1 MADARTVRWRRRKE
15 SRPGE
20 LLDAA
25 LACFA
30 ERGFAA
36 TRLEDVAAR
45 AGVTKG
51 TAYLYYASKEELFKA
66 VVRGYLVPVI
76 ASLEAAADAPGPVF
90 QLLETVV
97 GLFVEKVYDSPLSA
111 IPKLVISEAG
121 NFPELAG
128 FYLEEVIDRGRR
140 LVGKL
145 LNRGV
150 ASGEFRE
157 LDVEHTVYCLFAPL
171 LFSVLWKHSI
181 GRADAKPLDVAALA
195 RCHLEMLR
203 RGLAAEPLQAQG
215 KASKAAA
222 KKIKRVTSG
231 GRKTSTVRSRSAKGR
246 DS

>member
-1 MADARTVRWRRRKE
+1 VLCRARLRGDPAGRCGGAGGCHE
-15 SRPGE
+15 GNGLP
-20 LLDAA
+20 LL
-25 LACFA
+25 
-30 ERGFAA
+30 R
-36 TRLEDVAAR
+36 
-45 AGVTKG
+45 
-51 TAYLYYASKEELFKA
+51 SKEDLFKA

-90 QLLETVV
+90 QLLEKVV
-97 GLFVEKVYDSPLSA
+97 GLFVEKVYGSPVSA

-145 LNRGV
+145 LKRGI

-171 LFSVLWKHSI
+171 LFSVLWKHSL

-203 RGLAAEPLQAQG
+203 RGLAPERMPAMG
-215 KASKAAA
+215 KATKAAT
-222 KKIKRVTSG
+222 KKITRATAG

>member
-1 MADARTVRWRRRKE
+1 MEDAPTVRWRRRKE

-20 LLDAA
+20 LLHAA
-25 LACFA
+25 LECFA

-51 TAYLYYASKEELFKA
+51 TAYLYYASKEDLFKA

-90 QLLETVV
+90 QLLERVV
-97 GLFVEKVYDSPLSA
+97 GLFVEKVYESPLSA

-145 LNRGV
+145 LNRGI

-157 LDVEHTVYCLFAPL
+157 ARRRAHGLLPVRATALLGAVE
-171 LFSVLWKHSI
+171 
-181 GRADAKPLDVAALA
+181 ALPGTSRRQTA
-195 RCHLEMLR
+195 RCGGAGQVPPGDAQARDSR
-203 RGLAAEPLQAQG
+203 R
-215 KASKAAA
+215 AAA
-222 KKIKRVTSG
+222 SAAKRDE
-231 GRKTSTVRSRSAKGR
+231 GRGKEAHAPNRRRPQDQHGPISLRERT
-246 DS
+246 